1 MNRIERYPE
10 ARRMKRLLVAA
21 LATSATLTIGTAAIA
36 QSTASHPTTHQAT
49 GPRITIKNFAYSGT
63 FRVHPGQR
71 VTVINR
77 DFVVHTLTSNT
88 ARKFNTGRVPTN
100 GGRRTF
106 TAPKRL
112 GRYGFHCNIHLTMRG
127 TLVVV
132 RR

>member
-1 MNRIERYPE
+1 
-10 ARRMKRLLVAA
+10 MKRLLVAA
-21 LATSATLTIGTAAIA
+21 LATSATLSLGAAAIA
-36 QSTASHPTTHQAT
+36 ETAPHTAAARAT
-49 GPRITIKNFAYSGT
+49 GPRITIKNFEYSGT

-77 DFVVHTLTSNT
+77 DFTVHTLTSN
-88 ARKFNTGRVPTN
+88 AAGKFNTGRVPAN

-112 GRYGFHCNIHLTMRG
+112 GRYGFHCNIHAFMHG
-127 TLVVV
+127 TLIVV

>member
-1 MNRIERYPE
+1 
-10 ARRMKRLLVAA
+10 MKRLLVAA
-21 LATSATLTIGTAAIA
+21 LATSASLTLGSAAIA
-36 QSTASHPTTHQAT
+36 QSMGPNTAARAT
-49 GPRITIKNFAYSGT
+49 GPRIVIKNFQYTGT

-77 DFVVHTLTSNT
+77 DFTAHTLTSN
-88 ARKFNTGRVPTN
+88 AAGKFNTRRIPAN

-112 GRYGFHCNIHLTMRG
+112 GRYGFHCNIHAFMRA
-127 TLVVV
+127 TLRVV